1 MRRFAAI
8 CSLLALGGAGAGA
21 PAGAQSAPPPL
32 AAKLVTCQ
40 TGAALAERFAVFSGS
55 MPAMKGAWTLEMR
68 FELLERRPA
77 DQGFARVVLPHWGT
91 WEKTSR
97 RGVPG
102 FIFTKRVQQLA
113 APAAFRARL
122 TFRWL
127 DPAGATLRTA
137 RRTTQT
143 CHQPDPRPDLHVA
156 AVRFPAEGRPVVVVR
171 NRGRSAAG
179 PFAVRMSR
187 AGAAATKQVVALA
200 AGDRQT
206 LSFPLGRCTP
216 GELVTVRL
224 DPANRVDEAD
234 EADNVV
240 TVACPSR

>member
-8 CSLLALGGAGAGA
+8 CSLLALGGAGLGGVAH
-21 PAGAQSAPPPL
+21 AQSAPPPL

-40 TGAALAERFAVFSGS
+40 TGAAAADRFAVFSGS
-55 MPAMKGAWTLEMR
+55 MPAIRGARTLEMR
-68 FELLERRPA
+68 FELLERQPGG
-77 DQGFARVVLPHWGT
+77 QGFARVVLPRWGT
-91 WEKTSR
+91 WEKTTR

-102 FIFTKRVQQLA
+102 FIFTKRVEQLA

-127 DPAGATLRTA
+127 DRRGATLRTA
-137 RRTTQT
+137 RRTSPT

-156 AVRFPAEGRPVVVVR
+156 AVRLPSGGRPTVVVR

-187 AGAAATKQVVALA
+187 AGAAATRQIVALA

-206 LSFPLGRCTP
+206 VSFNLGRCTP
-216 GELVTVRL
+216 GEPVTVRL
-224 DPANRVDEAD
+224 DPADRVDEAD

-240 TVACPSR
+240 TVACPSG

>member
-8 CSLLALGGAGAGA
+8 CSLLAVGGAGAGA
-21 PAGAQSAPPPL
+21 QASAQGTPPSL

-40 TGAALAERFAVFSGS
+40 TGTTAADRFAVFSGS
-55 MPAMKGAWTLEMR
+55 MPAMRGARTLTMR
-68 FELLERRPA
+68 FELLERQPGG
-77 DQGFARVVLPHWGT
+77 QGFARVVLPHWGT

-97 RGVPG
+97 QGVPG
-102 FIFTKRVQQLA
+102 FIFTKRVEQLA

-127 DPAGATLRTA
+127 DGQGATLRTA
-137 RRTTQT
+137 RRTSPI

-156 AVRFPAEGRPVVVVR
+156 AVRFPAGGRPAVVVR
-171 NRGRSAAG
+171 NRGRSTAG
-179 PFAVRMSR
+179 PFTVRMSR
-187 AGAAATKQVVALA
+187 AGIAATRQVVALA

-206 LSFPLGRCTP
+206 LSFNLGRCTA
-216 GELVTVRL
+216 GEPVTVSL
-224 DPANRVDEAD
+224 DPADRIDEAD